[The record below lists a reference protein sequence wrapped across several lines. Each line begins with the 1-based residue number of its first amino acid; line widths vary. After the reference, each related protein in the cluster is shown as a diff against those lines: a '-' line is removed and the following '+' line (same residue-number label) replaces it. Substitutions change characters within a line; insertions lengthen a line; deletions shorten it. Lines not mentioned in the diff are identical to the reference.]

1 MMTDLITDLTTGL
14 TADTWRTALLRM
26 GVRPA
31 VADEWAPVFAD
42 TMPGAGLGP
51 RATAHFVA
59 QALHE
64 SAMLTVLAENLNYS
78 ADRLVAVWPRRFP
91 TADRARPYARNPEG
105 LANYVYGGRMGNTE
119 PGDGWRYRGR
129 GLIQITGRSN
139 YELAQELTGLPVVS
153 DPDLLL
159 EPGPALLSALAWWG
173 ESVPDAEG
181 ATVEQVTR
189 RVNGGINGLADRRRL
204 FGLASRALEAGA

>member
-1 MMTDLITDLTTGL
+1 MTTDLTTD
-14 TADTWRTALLRM
+14 AWRTALLRM

-31 VADEWAPVFAD
+31 AADEWAPVFTDA
-42 TMPGAGLGP
+42 MLGAGLGP
-51 RATAHFVA
+51 RATAHFMA
-59 QALHE
+59 QVLHE

-139 YELAQELTGLPVVS
+139 YELVQELTGLPAVN

-173 ESVPDAEG
+173 ESVPDAED
-181 ATVEQVTR
+181 ASVEQVTR

-204 FGLASRALEAGA
+204 FGLASRALQGET